1 MHGYYSLLY
10 IILIISNFA
19 PFFSHSSSSAK
30 PMPSLSASSSD
41 AHTPT
46 DKIKNQ
52 PQNKPQT
59 PQNQTHPH
67 MDTPTETERVDR
79 HLWQI
84 GVLGSEFQISAML
97 RLECS
102 YVNNFFF
109 FFIVSDWHLW
119 WLIGWTHSVRPW
131 WSRLGGIQV

>member
-30 PMPSLSASSSD
+30 PMPSLSGSSSD

-67 MDTPTETERVDR
+67 MDTPTKTERVDR

-102 YVNNFFF
+102 YVNKFFF
-109 FFIVSDWHLW
+109 L
-119 WLIGWTHSVRPW
+119 
-131 WSRLGGIQV
+131 

>member
-1 MHGYYSLLY
+1 MHSYYSLLY

-30 PMPSLSASSSD
+30 PMPSLSGSSSN

-52 PQNKPQT
+52 SQNKPQT

-67 MDTPTETERVDR
+67 MDTPTKIERVDR

-109 FFIVSDWHLW
+109 FFYSFRLALVVVDWLN
-119 WLIGWTHSVRPW
+119 P
-131 WSRLGGIQV
+131 

>member
-1 MHGYYSLLY
+1 
-10 IILIISNFA
+10 
-19 PFFSHSSSSAK
+19 
-30 PMPSLSASSSD
+30 MPSLSGSSSD

-67 MDTPTETERVDR
+67 MDTPTEAERVDR

-109 FFIVSDWHLW
+109 L
-119 WLIGWTHSVRPW
+119 
-131 WSRLGGIQV
+131 

>member
-30 PMPSLSASSSD
+30 PMPSLSGSSSD

-67 MDTPTETERVDR
+67 MDTPTKTERVDR

-109 FFIVSDWHLW
+109 FIVSDWHLW
-119 WLIGWTHSVRPW
+119 WLIG
-131 WSRLGGIQV
+131 